1 MFCIKIEIE
10 WNSELTLHDKLVQ
23 EKKWQEDERKRE
35 NIIIA
40 TVMSTLNNKN
50 QAKDRDSGYSRRR
63 RFKYENLQIEAKW
76 KK

>member
-50 QAKDRDSGYSRRR
+50 QAKDRDSG
-63 RFKYENLQIEAKW
+63 
-76 KK
+76 